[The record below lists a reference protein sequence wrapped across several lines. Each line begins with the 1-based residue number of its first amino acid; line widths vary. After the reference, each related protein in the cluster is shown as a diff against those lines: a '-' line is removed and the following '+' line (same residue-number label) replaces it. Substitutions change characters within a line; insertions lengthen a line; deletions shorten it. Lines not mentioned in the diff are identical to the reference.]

1 MATAEIQ
8 KNGVEKTSTTPKSNT
23 TNAPKKKSIVKPIST
38 VKREVKE
45 SIDDK
50 IDRYEKLHGFTTK
63 RERIANTLQKLKK
76 FDYSK
81 DLSASFTLVDSSD
94 KSFQTSNTELLEIVV
109 SNLIKTM
116 EVKKAELENQIL
128 EFVY

>member
-1 MATAEIQ
+1 MAVAEIQ
-8 KNGVEKTSTTPKSNT
+8 KNGVKKTSTTPKSNT
-23 TNAPKKKSIVKPIST
+23 TNAPKKESVVKPIST

-50 IDRYEKLHGFTTK
+50 IDRFEKLNGFTTK
-63 RERIANTLQKLKK
+63 RERIVNTLQKLKK

-109 SNLIKTM
+109 SNLIKIM
-116 EVKKAELENQIL
+116 EIKKSELENQIL
-128 EFVY
+128 EFIY